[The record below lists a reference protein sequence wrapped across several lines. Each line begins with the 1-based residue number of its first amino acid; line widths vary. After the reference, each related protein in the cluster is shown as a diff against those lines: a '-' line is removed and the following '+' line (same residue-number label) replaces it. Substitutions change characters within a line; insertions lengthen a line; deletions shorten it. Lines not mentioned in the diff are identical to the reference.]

1 MILLV
6 KNCPRVWEEHSACQ
20 GQLLAIAKTRDTN
33 ALPFAHTISIWLL
46 SLLVIECILVH
57 MHTHIYTQ
65 RDLGIKLKKIH
76 VQNISSLLGHWDALS
91 SLTFQELLGVPGSSP
106 ILYPPTKA
114 HLSNHST
121 GPKILVTIWVK
132 KKNNPEGEIKKKNN
146 SKETSIS
153 NDTSGIVFISNRDK
167 HCGDKQ
173 SQKPSPGNANL
184 HFNDH
189 FEPVKDSF
197 LVYSILL
204 LIWHQ
209 RANWQIGSD

>member
-46 SLLVIECILVH
+46 SLLVIECILAH

-65 RDLGIKLKKIH
+65 RDLGIKLKRIH

-132 KKNNPEGEIKKKNN
+132 KKNNPEGEIKKK
-146 SKETSIS
+146 
-153 NDTSGIVFISNRDK
+153 
-167 HCGDKQ
+167 KQ
-173 SQKPSPGNANL
+173 L
-184 HFNDH
+184 
-189 FEPVKDSF
+189 
-197 LVYSILL
+197 
-204 LIWHQ
+204 Q
-209 RANWQIGSD
+209 RNQY